1 MYTLTT
7 KDSLTFV
14 LEGTEQVLAFRAKVT
29 VALSDILNISWNDKF
44 KEWPSL
50 QVRMPGSYLPA
61 WVMAGSYWNDE
72 GWDFVLARK
81 PKGFLLPVL
90 FDVLVLETS
99 KPKYRRIIMQM
110 PKEKAQMIIN
120 WVEDSKR

>member
-14 LEGTEQVLAFRAKVT
+14 LEGNEQVLAFRAKVT
-29 VALSDILNISWNDKF
+29 VALSDILSISWHEKF
-44 KEWPSL
+44 KDWPSL

-72 GWDFVLARK
+72 GWDFILAKK

-90 FDVLVLETS
+90 FDVLVIETS
-99 KPKYRRIIMQM
+99 KPKYRRIIVQM
-110 PKEKAQMIIN
+110 SQKKAKNIIN
-120 WVEDSKR
+120 WVEESKN